1 MTNTTSAEEVLK
13 TDVLGR
19 VKTLRAWQ
27 EVLLDEFERSWVS
40 GLKFAALVGI
50 NYQTFATWVQR
61 RRRER
66 GNSPLRAK
74 SRPAPTIGAVEP
86 LRLLEAVVKE
96 ASLATTGK
104 PLRVRLP
111 CGTQQEVRDV
121 RQAALAAEL
130 LRTLG
135 VRPC

>member
-19 VKTLRAWQ
+19 VKTPRAWQ

-61 RRRER
+61 KRRDRGNTLESKVAARADHRPGGAVAVAGSGGER
-66 GNSPLRAK
+66 GF
-74 SRPAPTIGAVEP
+74 IGHH
-86 LRLLEAVVKE
+86 
-96 ASLATTGK
+96 
-104 PLRVRLP
+104 
-111 CGTQQEVRDV
+111 
-121 RQAALAAEL
+121 RQAVACAVALWHAA
-130 LRTLG
+130 G
-135 VRPC
+135 SP